1 MALKSIKDVVKTVK
15 RPEKVLQFG
24 EGGFLRAFV
33 DWQIDIVNEKTDF
46 NGSVVIVQ
54 PLEKGMVDAMNAQ
67 DNLYTTVLRGM
78 KDGKPTVETRTITSI
93 SRSINPY
100 TNYDDYIALA
110 SSPDLRFIVSN
121 TTEAGIRFDTEIEGV
136 PVTLDQKPQKN
147 FPAKVT
153 AFLYKRF
160 QAFKGD
166 TSKGMILIPCELSD
180 QAGLNLRI
188 NILRYAEMWQLGP
201 DFINW
206 FDEACDVCSCL
217 VDRIVP
223 GYFPL
228 LSKNEETGKTQAEE
242 ICEKLGYEDKLL
254 DSAEL
259 FHFWVIESKKSHE
272 DELPLVKAGLSV
284 KWVQNMDYYHTRK
297 VRILNGAH
305 TSSVLAAFLA
315 GSNYVQDIVCSEKV
329 GTGFNTPNAD
339 AQKFMRN
346 VIFNE
351 IIPSID
357 GDQEDLKEYAE
368 NVWSRFQ
375 NPFNPHR
382 LIEISLNSVAK
393 YWTRCLPSVT
403 QTIAKTGSV
412 PKLLSFSIAALIAFY
427 NGTEIKTDEKGAK
440 YLESKRDEGV
450 YPNKDTL
457 PVLEFFAAL
466 NKETKD
472 AKVIANKVLSNVD
485 FWKEDLTKYA
495 GLEAS
500 VAANLE
506 SIQKN
511 GMKVA
516 LAEIVK

>member
-1 MALKSIKDVVKTVK
+1 MT
-15 RPEKVLQFG
+15 
-24 EGGFLRAFV
+24 
-33 DWQIDIVNEKTDF
+33 
-46 NGSVVIVQ
+46 
-54 PLEKGMVDAMNAQ
+54 
-67 DNLYTTVLRGM
+67 DNL
-78 KDGKPTVETRTITSI
+78 
-93 SRSINPY
+93 
-100 TNYDDYIALA
+100 
-110 SSPDLRFIVSN
+110 
-121 TTEAGIRFDTEIEGV
+121 
-136 PVTLDQKPQKN
+136 
-147 FPAKVT
+147 AK
-153 AFLYKRF
+153 YR
-160 QAFKGD
+160 
-166 TSKGMILIPCELSD
+166 
-180 QAGLNLRI
+180 
-188 NILRYAEMWQLGP
+188 
-201 DFINW
+201 
-206 FDEACDVCSCL
+206 
-217 VDRIVP
+217 
-223 GYFPL
+223 
-228 LSKNEETGKTQAEE
+228 
-242 ICEKLGYEDKLL
+242 
-254 DSAEL
+254 
-259 FHFWVIESKKSHE
+259 
-272 DELPLVKAGLSV
+272 
-284 KWVQNMDYYHTRK
+284 TRK

-351 IIPSID
+351 IIPSIN

-403 QTIAKTGSV
+403 QYMAKNNSV

-440 YLESKRDEGV
+440 YLESKREEGV

-472 AKVIANKVLSNVD
+472 AKVITNKVLSNVD
-485 FWKEDLTKYA
+485 FWKEDLTKYE

-500 VAANLE
+500 VAQNLAD
-506 SIQKN
+506 IQTK
-511 GMKVA
+511 GMKAA
-516 LAEIVK
+516 LADIVK

>member
-1 MALKSIKDVVKTVK
+1 M
-15 RPEKVLQFG
+15 
-24 EGGFLRAFV
+24 
-33 DWQIDIVNEKTDF
+33 
-46 NGSVVIVQ
+46 
-54 PLEKGMVDAMNAQ
+54 
-67 DNLYTTVLRGM
+67 
-78 KDGKPTVETRTITSI
+78 
-93 SRSINPY
+93 
-100 TNYDDYIALA
+100 
-110 SSPDLRFIVSN
+110 RFIVSN
-121 TTEAGIRFDTEIEGV
+121 TTEAGIRFDAEIDGV

-160 QAFKGD
+160 QAFNGD
-166 TSKGMILIPCELSD
+166 VSKGMILIPCELSD

-228 LSKNEETGKTQAEE
+228 LTKNEKTGKTQAEE

-351 IIPSID
+351 IIPSIN

-403 QTIAKTGSV
+403 QYMAKNNSV

-440 YLESKRDEGV
+440 YLESKREEGV
-450 YPNKDTL
+450 YQNKDTL

-472 AKVIANKVLSNVD
+472 AKVITNKVLSNVD
-485 FWKEDLTKYA
+485 FWKEDLTKYE

-500 VAANLE
+500 VAQNLAD
-506 SIQKN
+506 IQTK
-511 GMKVA
+511 GMKAA
-516 LAEIVK
+516 LADIVK